1 MLRRCLAKGKGEKP
15 ILLPHVIL
23 DELAAVCEECNNP
36 ALKTSELAL
45 MLRTVQEAVVIAP
58 RVAFALRP
66 TMGEWYYMR

>member
-1 MLRRCLAKGKGEKP
+1 MAKGIGAKP

-36 ALKTSELAL
+36 ALKNSELAM
-45 MLRTVQEAVVIAP
+45 MLKTVQEAVVIPP

>member
-1 MLRRCLAKGKGEKP
+1 MAKGKASKP
-15 ILLPHVIL
+15 ILLPHVLL
-23 DELAAVCEECNNP
+23 DELHAVCEECNNP
-36 ALKTSELAL
+36 GLKNSELAA